1 MEIAMSYLSSEAS
14 KSAFS
19 PLDLRRASMI
29 GQGMAVLLGTGV
41 LAASSYIEVPMI
53 PVPVTMQT
61 FAVTLIGALYGWR
74 LGAAT
79 VIAWLAEAV
88 AGLPVLAGGAAG
100 FAPFIGPTAGY
111 LFAFP
116 IIAALTGLLAEK
128 GWNGHRPA
136 LAFAS
141 MALANLLCL
150 VIGGAVLAFMIG
162 GEKAF
167 MLGVLPFLVGAALK
181 SALGAAVL
189 RLFARGRTRLAA

>member
-1 MEIAMSYLSSEAS
+1 MSYVSTEAS
-14 KSAFS
+14 KPAFS
-19 PLDLRRASMI
+19 PLDLQRVSLI
-29 GQGMAVLLGTGV
+29 WKGIAVLLGTGV
-41 LAASSYIEVPMI
+41 LAASSYIAVPMI
-53 PVPVTMQT
+53 PVPITMQT

-88 AGLPVLAGGAAG
+88 AGVPVLAGGAAG

-116 IIAALTGLLAEK
+116 IIAALTGFLAEK

-136 LAFAS
+136 LAFVS

-150 VIGGAVLAFMIG
+150 VIGGAVLASMIG

-167 MLGVLPFLVGAALK
+167 TLGVLPFLVGAALK

-189 RLFARGRTRLAA
+189 RLLAKGRARLAA

>member
-1 MEIAMSYLSSEAS
+1 MSYLFPEAS
-14 KSAFS
+14 KPAFS
-19 PLDLRRASMI
+19 PLPLQRASLI
-29 GQGMAVLLGTGV
+29 WKGVAVLLGTGI

-53 PVPVTMQT
+53 PVPITMQT

-79 VIAWLAEAV
+79 VIAWLAEAIV
-88 AGLPVLAGGAAG
+88 GMPILAGGAAG
-100 FAPFIGPTAGY
+100 FAPFIEPTAGY

-116 IIAALTGLLAEK
+116 IIAALTGFLAEK

-136 LAFAS
+136 LVFAS

-150 VIGGAVLAFMIG
+150 FIGGAVLAFMIG
-162 GEKAF
+162 GEKALT
-167 MLGVLPFLVGAALK
+167 LGVLPFLIGAALK

-189 RLFARGRTRLAA
+189 RLLAKGRTHPAV

>member
-1 MEIAMSYLSSEAS
+1 MSYLSPDVS
-14 KSAFS
+14 KPAFS
-19 PLDLRRASMI
+19 PLDLQNAPLMWRAV
-29 GQGMAVLLGTGV
+29 AVLLGTAI

-53 PVPVTMQT
+53 PVPITMQT

-79 VIAWLAEAV
+79 VITWLAEAA
-88 AGLPVLAGGAAG
+88 AGMPVLAGGAAG
-100 FAPFIGPTAGY
+100 LSPFIGPTAGY

-128 GWNGHRPA
+128 GWNGHRPVM
-136 LAFAS
+136 AFVA

-150 VIGGAVLAFMIG
+150 AIGGVVLAFMIG

-167 MLGVLPFLVGAALK
+167 MFGVLPFLVGAALK

-189 RLFARGRTRLAA
+189 RLVARGKAHPTA

>member
-1 MEIAMSYLSSEAS
+1 MSYLSSEIS
-14 KSAFS
+14 KPAFS
-19 PLDLRRASMI
+19 PIDLQHASLFWRA
-29 GQGMAVLLGTGV
+29 MAVLVGTGI
-41 LAASSYIEVPMI
+41 LTASSYIAVPMI

-79 VIAWLAEAV
+79 VVAWLAEAV
-88 AGLPVLAGGAAG
+88 AGMPVLAGGASG

-116 IIAALTGLLAEK
+116 IVAAMTGFLAEK
-128 GWNGHRPA
+128 GWNGYRPV
-136 LAFAS
+136 LAFVA

-150 VIGGAVLAFMIG
+150 AIGGIVLGIMIG

-189 RLFARGRTRLAA
+189 RLLARGRTRPAA